1 MARSGDERRNA
12 APSSALHNRL
22 AAVAVTV
29 RRTAPGSQERAGAL
43 RERDVLQSLL
53 SASVLGDAG
62 PGLALLDEADTV
74 TTRALSALAQDRL
87 DQLVSSLDAG
97 DSRSAAAAVTAVAAV
112 LPAGVADGDPRR
124 APVEDLLDE
133 GSDEARLFRGF
144 PDPT

>member
-1 MARSGDERRNA
+1 M
-12 APSSALHNRL
+12 
-22 AAVAVTV
+22 
-29 RRTAPGSQERAGAL
+29 
-43 RERDVLQSLL
+43 LQSLL
-53 SASVLGDAG
+53 SASVLGGAA

-87 DQLVSSLDAG
+87 DQLVSSLDAD
-97 DSRSAAAAVTAVAAV
+97 DSRSAAAVAVTTVAAV
-112 LPAGVADGDPRR
+112 LPPGVADGDPRR

>member
-1 MARSGDERRNA
+1 M
-12 APSSALHNRL
+12 
-22 AAVAVTV
+22 
-29 RRTAPGSQERAGAL
+29 
-43 RERDVLQSLL
+43 
-53 SASVLGDAG
+53 LGDAG

-112 LPAGVADGDPRR
+112 LPPGVADGDPRR

-133 GSDEARLFRGF
+133 GSDEARLFPRASG
-144 PDPT
+144 PDLTPS